1 MTEVRRQIRGVLI
14 GHVALGLVLV
24 VARLRFYQELTLCL
38 LLFLA
43 ALILANTYLLVGLKR
58 CSNDP
63 ASTQR
68 CWQRY
73 FAIINVGIVAVILG
87 CVLLHDSRR
96 HLE

>member
-24 VARLRFYQELTLCL
+24 VARLRFYQDLTTCL
-38 LLFLA
+38 LLFLF
-43 ALILANTYLLVGLKR
+43 ALILANTYLVVCLGR

-63 ASTQR
+63 ACTQR

-73 FAIINVGIVAVILG
+73 FAIVNLGIVAVILG
-87 CVLLHDSRR
+87 CVLLHDSRG